1 MEIVRSVVID
11 CHIEDVFGYIADRLN
26 DPAWSPT
33 VQAVDQLHG
42 NGPGPGASYA
52 VLHKPLRLRPARLM
66 ECTCVDWGPPARLAW
81 LEKDGSDV
89 SRVTYELEP
98 VWTAARVTQRHEKR
112 LGAPRPLQRI
122 RVDRAVGHRLRSLK
136 EVLERT

>member
-1 MEIVRSVVID
+1 MQIVRSVVVD
-11 CHIEDVFGYIADRLN
+11 CHIEDVFDYIADRLN

-52 VLHKPLRLRPARLM
+52 VLRKPLRLRPARLM
-66 ECTCVDWGPPARLAW
+66 ECTCVDWDPPARLAW
-81 LEKDGSDV
+81 LEKDGPDV
-89 SRVTYELEP
+89 VRVTYELEP
-98 VWTAARVTQRHEKR
+98 VWTAARVTQRHEAPF
-112 LGAPRPLQRI
+112 GAARALR
-122 RVDRAVGHRLRSLK
+122 RMTVARAVARRLRSLK